1 MHKQNQARSAIYG
14 LLIGDALGVPYE
26 FHDPENLPPFDQIEM
41 QPPKGF
47 VRAHS
52 SVPIGTW
59 SDDGAQALILLE
71 SLIICQKFDPRDF
84 ADRLIRWYDDGYFAV
99 EGIVFDIGI
108 QTAKSIGKLRAG
120 VEPLEAGSTEQFS
133 QGNGSLM
140 RVLPLAMWHSGT
152 DAELVRDA
160 MNQSKVTHGH
170 PMCLVCCALYCLWAR
185 QILEGTPQP
194 FEAATSALE
203 RIYHSTH
210 QSELLEILQDITR
223 PNLERKITGSGYVL
237 DALFSSKWALEE
249 GKDYE
254 QVVKNAIALG
264 HDTDTTACIAGGL
277 AGLHY
282 GSLGIPKRW
291 LEQLRGRDLVEQL
304 LAVF

>member
-1 MHKQNQARSAIYG
+1 MHKQNHARAAIYG

-26 FHDPENLPPFDQIEM
+26 FHDPEDIPPLEQIEM

-47 VRAHS
+47 ARAHS

-84 ADRLIRWYDDGYFAV
+84 ADRLIRWYNDGYFAV
-99 EGIVFDIGI
+99 GGVVFDIGI
-108 QTAKSIGKLRAG
+108 QTAKSIGKLMAG

-140 RVLPLAMWHSGT
+140 RVLPLAVWHSGS

-170 PMCLVCCALYCLWAR
+170 PVCLVCCALYCLWAR
-185 QILEGTPQP
+185 QILKGTPQP
-194 FEAATSALE
+194 FEAATLALE
-203 RIYHSTH
+203 RIYHST
-210 QSELLEILQDITR
+210 QQNELLEIVQDITR

-237 DALFSSKWALEE
+237 DALFSSKWALER
-249 GKDYE
+249 GQDYE

-277 AGLHY
+277 AGLYY
-282 GSLGIPKRW
+282 GPLGIPKRW

-304 LAVF
+304 LAAF